1 MTTVLFLHGQKKKKY
16 DSAMFGNSAQGQL
29 SVHLTTVLGNAGEML
44 HKVRTYLNNGISC
57 F

>member
-29 SVHLTTVLGNAGEML
+29 SVHLTTVWGNAGEML
-44 HKVRTYLNNGISC
+44 HKVRNYLNNGISC